1 MASLTWQLY
10 IDCDE
15 IFQLKSLCPELG
27 ALNLQFRKA
36 EDYVSQGILNRLMQ
50 DMLLNVVDGCYVILK
65 ELEQQMQEY
74 PKLGDTAQQEWN
86 DVVWCE
92 DQVQWRVG
100 TLGVYVKG
108 LGAMNTNF
116 SRYVS
121 SLPITFP
128 AYGTFSESRAVV
140 VQKFLSYIED
150 MKSGRIEGSVLSQSL
165 DYVTAE
171 DGESELVWKSLRA
184 DLEVAGISTNLINKH
199 RVLITTKFKEVLESG
214 ELNGLEGE
222 RKDPLAQHSNGQQS
236 ESSEKAEKSVSEIE
250 SDLSDSEVFLSLAS
264 KGHAKGMSAMIQ
276 AGIGPDLQNGNGHTA
291 LHLAASAGHVAVV
304 ELLLAQ
310 GATPGMR
317 DAEGWTA
324 MRHALENGHHSVLR
338 AIVNHNPD
346 SYTLDAKVD
355 QMDHVILHHAVSYG
369 DEDLVLLL
377 LRSGANPNIQNRF
390 GQTPLHLAAWRRDL
404 IVIKHLLDADLY
416 LDIEDFWGDTALE
429 VAISSP
435 VTTTDKTA
443 VIRIFLESRLA
454 RDQRSTSLDVDLDDA
469 VEFLTMESIYDF
481 SSEDNIFK
489 ASLEGRNIA
498 KLLPKQFEMN
508 DLAEELFKTIYGR
521 CTDYGTV

>member
-1 MASLTWQLY
+1 
-10 IDCDE
+10 
-15 IFQLKSLCPELG
+15 
-27 ALNLQFRKA
+27 
-36 EDYVSQGILNRLMQ
+36 
-50 DMLLNVVDGCYVILK
+50 
-65 ELEQQMQEY
+65 
-74 PKLGDTAQQEWN
+74 
-86 DVVWCE
+86 
-92 DQVQWRVG
+92 
-100 TLGVYVKG
+100 
-108 LGAMNTNF
+108 
-116 SRYVS
+116 
-121 SLPITFP
+121 
-128 AYGTFSESRAVV
+128 
-140 VQKFLSYIED
+140 VQKFLAFIED

-184 DLEVAGISTNLINKH
+184 DLEVAGISTSLINKY

-222 RKDPLAQHSNGQQS
+222 RKDPSTQHASMNDQQS
-236 ESSEKAEKSVSEIE
+236 ELSEEAEISGSEIE
-250 SDLSDSEVFLSLAS
+250 SGLSDGEVFFSLAS
-264 KGHAKGMSAMIQ
+264 KGRAKGMSAMIQ
-276 AGIGPDLQNGNGHTA
+276 AGIDPDLQDGNGHTA

-310 GATPGMR
+310 GATPSMR

-338 AIVNHNPD
+338 AVANHSPD

-355 QMDHVILHHAVSYG
+355 RMDHVVLHHAVSYG
-369 DEDLVLLL
+369 DEDSVLLL

-404 IVIKHLLDADLY
+404 IVVKHLLDADLH

-435 VTTTDKTA
+435 VTTTDKAA

-454 RDQRSTSLDVDLDDA
+454 RDQRSTNLDVDLDDA

-481 SSEDNIFK
+481 GSEDNIFK
-489 ASLEGRNIA
+489 ASLERRNIA
-498 KLLPKQFEMN
+498 ELLPKQFEMN
-508 DLAEELFKTIYGR
+508 DLADELFKTIYGQY
-521 CTDYGTV
+521 TNFWTS